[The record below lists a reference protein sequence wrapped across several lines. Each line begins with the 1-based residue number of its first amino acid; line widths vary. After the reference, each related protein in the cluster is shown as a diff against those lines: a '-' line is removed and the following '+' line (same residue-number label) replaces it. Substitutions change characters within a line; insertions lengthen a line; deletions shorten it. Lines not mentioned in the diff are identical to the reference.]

1 MPIEVRWGHRY
12 VNRRVEMWDRMRQ
25 WFDDQAGVQIPDDD
39 MFQQDLYSAVRAKGA
54 TKFDSAGRLV
64 LESKDHI
71 RERLGLSPDLGDA
84 AALTF
89 AIDFNDVAEDSEYRW
104 RPANEAGSDAWMSA

>member
-1 MPIEVRWGHRY
+1 MT
-12 VNRRVEMWDRMRQ
+12 RRGCR
-25 WFDDQAGVQIPDDD
+25 
-39 MFQQDLYSAVRAKGA
+39 FQTMTCSILCSIVRAKGA

-71 RERLGLSPDLGDA
+71 RERLGLSPDLADA

-89 AIDFNDVAEDSEYRW
+89 ALDFNKVAEDSEYRW
-104 RPANEAGSDAWMSA
+104 RPVNEAGSDAWMGA